1 MVTKPKTPIDIAK
14 VEELASK
21 GLTLEQIASSLG
33 ISVSTL
39 ERRKREKK
47 DLTDAI
53 KRGRDRGIAKIANK
67 LFEAACEGNVGA
79 MIFYLKSQGG
89 WKDKI
94 DIEHSGTINTNVS
107 TKITDKER
115 EALDKYF
122 DENF

>member
-1 MVTKPKTPIDIAK
+1 MATKPKTPIDIAK

-33 ISVSTL
+33 ICVRTL
-39 ERRKREKK
+39 GRRKREMS
-47 DLTDAI
+47 DLSDAI

-67 LFEAACEGNVGA
+67 LFEAASEGNVGA